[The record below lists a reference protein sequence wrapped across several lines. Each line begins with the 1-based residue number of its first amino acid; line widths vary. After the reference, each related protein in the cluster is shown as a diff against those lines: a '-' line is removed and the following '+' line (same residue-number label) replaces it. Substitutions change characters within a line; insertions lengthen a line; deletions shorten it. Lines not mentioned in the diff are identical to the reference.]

1 MIGLESPTHALR
13 ADADP
18 SAQSASATYITLAQ
32 EHPYDRH
39 IEIILHLSGEQWQ
52 SGLGR
57 SELFIAVIFF
67 LFWLLN
73 PSSEPH
79 SPLVILE
86 RGRLSFSQYE
96 QQICSR
102 RDFIR
107 CTRKDS
113 EPERKVCLFFSCC
126 QAFKYIFLKTL
137 SFHCWFSF
145 FACSWSLSG
154 SDTTK
159 TFCAA
164 PCWCSISAPTCCVIL
179 WKCTKPPGSCCFSLI
194 AVAAWVAPTSSV
206 WKWAVVKSMQIK
218 HEVQIWECIYMYM
231 TLAPSCICFLI
242 LTGSHG
248 GGTQESTFWHNA
260 QHCGIWYHHQAP
272 VHLQQALH
280 WCQYYLVSFVRLGNS
295 LNWAFLKD
303 FQCFSWYLWIPSS
316 KREHTEHLDDVF
328 LNTKCHSVVQDY
340 LFCFLLSNQAIGQF
354 LGCLSSRVS
363 GFIQTRGCKHKQSFH
378 ILLAIWW
385 PFMHF
390 HLGRTCPSISC
401 SDSYVYPPCE
411 LRSF

>member
-1 MIGLESPTHALR
+1 MFTDFHFLPLFIDRTGE
-13 ADADP
+13 
-18 SAQSASATYITLAQ
+18 
-32 EHPYDRH
+32 PY
-39 IEIILHLSGEQWQ
+39 S
-52 SGLGR
+52 R
-57 SELFIAVIFF
+57 SEGRCRSKCPKCLCHLHHLGTGASLWQTHRDYFAPQRWAMTKWFGKVWTFHCCDFLFILTFKPF
-67 LFWLLN
+67 LRTSQPLGHLRERQALLQPIWTAN
-73 PSSEPH
+73 LLPSRFHPMH
-79 SPLVILE
+79 PQGF
-86 RGRLSFSQYE
+86 RTWKKG
-96 QQICSR
+96 
-102 RDFIR
+102 
-107 CTRKDS
+107 
-113 EPERKVCLFFSCC
+113 LFVFSCC
-126 QAFKYIFLKTL
+126 QTFKYTFLKTL

-164 PCWCSISAPTCCVIL
+164 LCWCSISAPTCCVNL

-280 WCQYYLVSFVRLGNS
+280 WCQYYLMSFTPELGIFKRFSVFFMISVNP
-295 LNWAFLKD
+295 
-303 FQCFSWYLWIPSS
+303 FQ
-316 KREHTEHLDDVF
+316 
-328 LNTKCHSVVQDY
+328 
-340 LFCFLLSNQAIGQF
+340 
-354 LGCLSSRVS
+354 
-363 GFIQTRGCKHKQSFH
+363 
-378 ILLAIWW
+378 
-385 PFMHF
+385 
-390 HLGRTCPSISC
+390 
-401 SDSYVYPPCE
+401 
-411 LRSF
+411 